1 MVIRHLLCAVVA
13 LGMMV
18 DARNAPRAAVSADP
32 VAFIDNLAN
41 HTLRILGEHLAPA
54 ESEQRFKALLLQNF
68 DMPRISRFVLSRYWL
83 TASSQEKEEFQGL
96 LPNYVARSYSKRFAS
111 YSGETVKVSRS
122 RPAGE
127 GTTVV
132 SSQIVSPSGAPPVS
146 AEWWV
151 VRTGDDLRIIDVIV
165 DGVSLVL
172 TLRQEFVAVIEQ
184 RGGGVSTLNRMLR
197 EKLGSSQLHDDTIAA
212 PTGSFLAGPMLKARP
227 RATGSAFLAN

>member
-13 LGMMV
+13 LGIMV
-18 DARNAPRAAVSADP
+18 DARNAPHAAVSTDP

-41 HTLRILGEHLAPA
+41 QTLKILGERLPPA
-54 ESEQRFKALLLQNF
+54 ESEQRLKALLLENF
-68 DMPRISRFVLSRYWL
+68 DMPRISGFVLGRYWP
-83 TASSQEKEEFQGL
+83 TARSQEKEEFQGL
-96 LPNYVARSYSKRFAS
+96 LPDYVARSYSKRFAS
-111 YSGETVKVSRS
+111 YSGEKVKVTRS

-127 GTTVV
+127 DNIVV
-132 SSQIVSPSGAPPVS
+132 SSQIINPSSAPPVS

-151 VRTGDDLRIIDVIV
+151 VRTGDDFRIIDVVV

-197 EKLGSSQLHDDTIAA
+197 EKLGSS
-212 PTGSFLAGPMLKARP
+212 
-227 RATGSAFLAN
+227 

>member
-18 DARNAPRAAVSADP
+18 DALNAPHAAVSTDAPHAAVSTDP

-41 HTLRILGEHLAPA
+41 QTLKILGERLPPA
-54 ESEQRFKALLLQNF
+54 ESEQRFKALLLENF
-68 DMPRISRFVLSRYWL
+68 NMPRISGFVLGRYWL
-83 TASSQEKEEFQGL
+83 TASSQQKEEFQGL
-96 LPNYVARSYSKRFAS
+96 LPDYVARSYSKRFAS
-111 YSGETVKVSRS
+111 YSGEKVKVTRS

-127 GTTVV
+127 DNIVV
-132 SSQIVSPSGAPPVS
+132 SSQIVNPSGAPPVS

-151 VRTGDDLRIIDVIV
+151 VRTGDDLRIIDVVV

-197 EKLGSSQLHDDTIAA
+197 EKLGRS
-212 PTGSFLAGPMLKARP
+212 
-227 RATGSAFLAN
+227 